1 VTTALPA
8 GAFAAA
14 PQDGADWN
22 APRVAAPAPGA
33 RWSDWG
39 RRARH
44 ASGRIG
50 RDLREDARA
59 ADQLRILMRD
69 WDEVRLDN
77 CLVDSRAVLRLGG
90 RDRARLRR
98 ARIEGLACT
107 ALAAERV
114 LGQAPYPVQL
124 LAAVA
129 MHEGLLV
136 QMSAGE
142 GKTLAVALAGILHGW
157 RGLPC
162 HVVTANEYLA
172 QRDAAVMEPLYLR
185 CGVTVTSAV
194 HGMDIEAL
202 RRAYAG
208 DVVYATSKQLLA
220 DHLFDRIM
228 LEGATD
234 AVRRRVRGLSG
245 EGAAIRSRG
254 LHTAI
259 VDEADS
265 VLIDE
270 ANTPLIISAAQP
282 NPLLVSAV
290 LVAREIADGL
300 EAGRDYRVDLRFREI
315 DLTERGRS
323 LLESLV
329 ERLPP
334 VWHAPER
341 RDDLICQALSAR
353 ELYRRDRDYIVEGG
367 KIEILDENTG
377 RVLAG
382 RSWSF
387 GLHQAIEAREGLE
400 ITHPSRTLARMSF
413 QEFFRH
419 YHRLCGASGTLQG
432 VRGELWR
439 TYGLLTFRVPE
450 RLPSRLLVHT
460 PAHHADAASKWQA
473 LIERILLL
481 NRQGLPVLVGTRR
494 LSDTETL
501 QSRLR
506 ACGLD
511 CTVLNAKQHEH
522 EARII
527 AEAGQPGRI
536 TVATNMAGRGADIPI
551 GPQVALAG
559 GLQVLMLEPH
569 ESVRVDWQLFGRAG
583 RQGQPGSA
591 QAFVALDDDL
601 LRRHLPF
608 WAAPLRYVLGR
619 QSLAR
624 GLLIGVLIGWAQRA
638 AQARAFRGRRR
649 LQERERE
656 LRRQLSF
663 TSTGVQ

>member
-1 VTTALPA
+1 MTTPVR
-8 GAFAAA
+8 AFAASSRGSS
-14 PQDGADWN
+14 QWN
-22 APRVAAPAPGA
+22 SPRTTAKVTGT
-33 RWSDWG
+33 RWTDWG
-39 RRARH
+39 RWGWHACGQVGRELRSDAREADLLRARM
-44 ASGRIG
+44 
-50 RDLREDARA
+50 
-59 ADQLRILMRD
+59 QD

-77 CLVDSRAVLRLGG
+77 ALVESQTILRLGG
-90 RDRARLRR
+90 RDPARLRS
-98 ARIEGLACT
+98 ARVLGLAGI
-107 ALAAERV
+107 ALAAQRV
-114 LGQAPYPVQL
+114 LGQSPYRIQL
-124 LAAVA
+124 LAALA

-136 QMSAGE
+136 QMAAGE
-142 GKTLAVALAGILHGW
+142 GKTLAVALAGILCGW

-172 QRDAAVMEPLYLR
+172 QRDAQVMGPLYQR
-185 CGVTVTSAV
+185 CGVTVTSAI
-194 HGMDIEAL
+194 HGMDMDVL
-202 RRAYAG
+202 RQAYAS

-220 DHLFDRIM
+220 DHLFDRIT

-234 AVRRRVRGLSG
+234 PVRRQVRGMNH
-245 EGAAIRSRG
+245 ETAAIRSRG

-290 LVAREIADGL
+290 LAAREIANGL
-300 EAGRDYRVDLRFREI
+300 AVERDYEVDLRSREI
-315 DLTERGRS
+315 DLTAEGR
-323 LLESLV
+323 LRLESLV
-329 ERLPP
+329 QRLPP

-341 RDDLICQALSAR
+341 RDDLIRQALSAR

-367 KIEILDENTG
+367 KVEILDENTG
-377 RVLAG
+377 RVLPG
-382 RSWSF
+382 RSWSY
-387 GLHQAIEAREGLE
+387 GLHQAIEAKEGIE

-413 QEFFRH
+413 QEFFRR

-432 VRGELWR
+432 VRSELWR
-439 TYGLLTFRVPE
+439 TYGLLTLRVPE
-450 RLPSRLLVHT
+450 RLPSRLSLHA
-460 PAHHADAASKWQA
+460 PSHHGRGSAKWQA
-473 LIERILLL
+473 LIGRIRVLHGL
-481 NRQGLPVLVGTRR
+481 GLPVLVGTRR
-494 LSDTETL
+494 LADTETL

-506 ACGLD
+506 DCGLD

-536 TVATNMAGRGADIPI
+536 TVATNMAGRGADVPI
-551 GPQVALAG
+551 GPEVALAG

-601 LRRHLPF
+601 FKRHLPF
-608 WAAPLRYVLGR
+608 WAAPIRALLSR
-619 QSLAR
+619 SSIAR
-624 GLLIGVLIGWAQRA
+624 GSLISLLIAWAQRS
-638 AQARAFRGRRR
+638 AQGRAFRSRRL
-649 LQERERE
+649 LQERERD